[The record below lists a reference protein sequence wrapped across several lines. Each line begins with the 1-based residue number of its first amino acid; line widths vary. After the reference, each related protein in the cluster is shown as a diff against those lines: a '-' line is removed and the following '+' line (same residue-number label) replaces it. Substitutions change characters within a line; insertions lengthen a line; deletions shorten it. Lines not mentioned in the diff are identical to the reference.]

1 MTTFIQGLTT
11 GILMGCIYAFFAIGF
26 TLVLGVMKVVNFA
39 HGTFVIM
46 GMYIAIFIFM
56 NYLWDPFLSLLI
68 VIPSMF
74 VFGLIV
80 YYIIVKPIRE
90 QPLSAHVI
98 ATIGLLIIIE
108 NVITLIFGS
117 QYRTVTVP
125 YTTSAITVGSV
136 RIGIARMFAAAT
148 SLCVVG
154 LFYLLLHRTDFGRAV
169 RACADDIEGAW
180 GLGINVHR
188 TFLIAFGIGS
198 VLAGFSGAVVMPF
211 AVASPSG
218 GLDIVIKTFVIVIIG
233 GMGSVGG
240 ALVGGLIIGIVE
252 GIVSALWS
260 PAIAIAA
267 VFMILII
274 MLTIKPEG
282 FFKKGLE

>member
-1 MTTFIQGLTT
+1 MTTFIQGLMT
-11 GILMGCIYAFFAIGF
+11 GILMGCVYAFFAIGF

-39 HGTFVIM
+39 HGTFVVM
-46 GMYIAIFIFM
+46 GMYLTIFVFM
-56 NYLWDPFLSLLI
+56 NYLWDPFLSLLV

-80 YYIIVKPIRE
+80 FYLVIRPIMQ

-98 ATIGLLIIIE
+98 ATIGLLIVIE

-125 YTTSAITVGSV
+125 YTTSAIVVGSI
-136 RIGIARMFAAAT
+136 RIGIARMVAAAT
-148 SLCVVG
+148 SLCAIG
-154 LFYLLLHRTDFGRAV
+154 LFYLLLHKTDFGRAV
-169 RACADDIEGAW
+169 RACADDMEGAW
-180 GLGINVHR
+180 GLGIDVHR
-188 TFLIAFGIGS
+188 TYLIAFGIGS
-198 VLAGFSGAVVMPF
+198 VLAGVSGAVVMPF
-211 AVASPSG
+211 AVASPGG

-240 ALVGGLIIGIVE
+240 ALLGGLIIGMVE
-252 GIVSALWS
+252 GIVSAIWS

-267 VFMILII
+267 VFIILII
-274 MLTIKPEG
+274 MLAMKPEG
-282 FFKKGLE
+282 FLKRISE